1 MQLSRT
7 SEDASI
13 GDILTLAA
21 QFRDAAVNL
30 GEASPMSAQLPLRLL
45 ALHSIE
51 LYLNALLLAK
61 GLGQTA
67 IHGLQHDLGERS
79 RIAIHAGL
87 VLRKR
92 TVTHLVA
99 LSVLG
104 EYRAVRYA
112 HERSATLSQTNRML
126 ATLDELSKKVRRIL
140 KSQQKSVSG
149 TSDITRD
156 EVAGGIALRR
166 VGQAPHRAAHSRL

>member
-1 MQLSRT
+1 MELDVSVR
-7 SEDASI
+7 
-13 GDILTLAA
+13 DILALAA
-21 QFRDAAVNL
+21 QFRDAAVKL
-30 GEASPMSAQLPLRLL
+30 GEASPKSAQLPLRLL

-61 GLGQTA
+61 GLGHTT

-99 LSVLG
+99 LSAL
-104 EYRAVRYA
+104 RYA
-112 HERSATLSQTNRML
+112 HEHSATLSQTNRML
-126 ATLDELSKKVRRIL
+126 ATLDELSQKVQRIL

-149 TSDITRD
+149 TYEKTRD
-156 EVAGGIALRR
+156 EVAGGIAFASCGSSTPSGGL
-166 VGQAPHRAAHSRL
+166 ATTFDAHWRL